1 MYTCVGPSATHV
13 HIYTQE
19 DTHGWMHCNTHVSA
33 FIPSCGAHS
42 PTHTFTGMH
51 PATHAQPCTTSLR
64 ACVSNT
70 HEGTRQACQHVHTH
84 APGPLHNVSTLRAAH
99 THSQGHVHT
108 LAHTH
113 THTHAPL
120 LHVHTHVVVP
130 SPGHIRFFLTPWT
143 AAHQASLSFTISQSL
158 LKLMSLESVMPSNHL
173 ILCRPLILPSIFPS
187 FRVVSNE

>member
-1 MYTCVGPSATHV
+1 MESSPLLERLWEERRGPVCGLWGFQLRLPMQGNV
-13 HIYTQE
+13 HLCGSLHNTRSHLHTK

-51 PATHAQPCTTSLR
+51 PATHVRPCTTSRR

-70 HEGTRQACQHVHTH
+70 HKGTEQACQHVHTH

-113 THTHAPL
+113 TL
-120 LHVHTHVVVP
+120 LYYTDTLMLLLFRLQV
-130 SPGHIRFFLTPWT
+130 
-143 AAHQASLSFTISQSL
+143 ISDS
-158 LKLMSLESVMPSNHL
+158 S
-173 ILCRPLILPSIFPS
+173 
-187 FRVVSNE
+187 